1 MFALRDDDYIFRMM
15 AIDNGSSFLGMVI
28 LDLDLRSGIY
38 HLLEAE
44 TFAADKMISNH
55 RGSILTHGA
64 RWARQCTLKDTVA
77 DRLGWWQPDA
87 VPVESPFFQPG
98 RVQSFEVLSEM
109 KVILR
114 EAVEEYN
121 HAMDII
127 LVSPGEAKRA
137 VQPKDFTMK
146 KVVIKDCVLRLPN
159 LRWSEKINIDRL
171 TEHEYDSIAVGV
183 AYGERIRRDCGFVR

>member
-15 AIDNGSSFLGMVI
+15 GVDNGSSNLGMVI

-44 TFAADKMISNH
+44 TFVAEKMISNH
-55 RGSILTHGA
+55 RGSVQTHGG
-64 RWARQCTLKDTVA
+64 RWARQCTLKDIMA

-87 VPVESPFFQPG
+87 VPVESPFFQPR
-98 RVQSFEVLSEM
+98 RVQSFEVLTEM

-137 VQPKDFTMK
+137 VQPKNFTMK

-159 LRWSEKINIDRL
+159 LRWSEKINIDDL
-171 TEHEYDSIAVGV
+171 SEHEYDAIAVGI
-183 AYGERIRRDCGFVR
+183 AYGERIRKDCGFVR